1 MSKAKGFTITV
12 GMTEQDALKHGAPM
26 GRLATSIGA
35 EIASRMNSDNVAIA
49 LIYHTPRKEKFV
61 WKTDK
66 PFITVSG
73 EDIVL
78 PKRDRDL
85 LAILMSAEDYV
96 SLDTIGDL
104 LASRGY
110 NASHAHIRVQV
121 NRLRSRLGV
130 YGDCIVAGRSL
141 GYRFKARPEMVIE

>member
-1 MSKAKGFTITV
+1 MATPKGFTITV
-12 GMTEQDALKHGAPM
+12 SMTEDEAKKQGAPL

-35 EIASRMNSDNVAIA
+35 EIASRVKSDNVAVD
-49 LIYHTPRKEKFV
+49 LIYTTPHKEQFV
-61 WKTDK
+61 WRTDK
-66 PFITVSG
+66 PFINVSG
-73 EDIVL
+73 VDVVL

-85 LAILMSAEDYV
+85 LAILLAAEDYV

-110 NASHAHIRVQV
+110 LSSHAHIRVQI
-121 NRLRSRLGV
+121 NRLRNRLGV

-141 GYRFKARPEMVIE
+141 GYRFKPMLGMVIE